1 MYVRFLFFCNNLI
14 ETYLCLLQINL
25 VYLYVTGIVEEK
37 KKSPKS
43 DDYVWDSDE
52 TYIQWENEFELNMGR
67 EQKEAAAEKQRKKRL
82 AEDHANQ
89 LANMP
94 RMNLFE
100 AAQPEDADEEIE
112 HEDIEEFDYESAHLG
127 LDSSPE
133 N

>member
-1 MYVRFLFFCNNLI
+1 MLQV
-14 ETYLCLLQINL
+14 LL
-25 VYLYVTGIVEEK
+25 K
-37 KKSPKS
+37 KKNSPKS
-43 DDYVWDSDE
+43 DDYVWESDE
-52 TYIQWENEFELNMGR
+52 TYIQWENEFELKIRR
-67 EQKEAAAEKQRKKRL
+67 EEKEEKEAATEKERKKRL

-100 AAQPEDADEEIE
+100 DAQPEDADEEIE
-112 HEDIEEFDYESAHLG
+112 EEDIEEFDYESAHLG

>member
-1 MYVRFLFFCNNLI
+1 M
-14 ETYLCLLQINL
+14 
-25 VYLYVTGIVEEK
+25 
-37 KKSPKS
+37 
-43 DDYVWDSDE
+43 W
-52 TYIQWENEFELNMGR
+52 R
-67 EQKEAAAEKQRKKRL
+67 EKEAAAEKERKKWL
-82 AEDHANQ
+82 AEDHAKQ

-112 HEDIEEFDYESAHLG
+112 QEDIEEFDYESAHLG